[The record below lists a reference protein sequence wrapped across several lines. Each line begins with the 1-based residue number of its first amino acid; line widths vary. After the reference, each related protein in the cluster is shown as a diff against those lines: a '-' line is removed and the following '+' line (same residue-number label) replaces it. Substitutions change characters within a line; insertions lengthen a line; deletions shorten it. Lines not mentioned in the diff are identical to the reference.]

1 MPFSSVKKIITAIKN
16 KDISATELT
25 REYFTRIKKMATR
38 SIVLLHLLKTAQL
51 MQQEK
56 LMMRYQR
63 INFDHYQGYR

>member
-25 REYFTRIKKMATR
+25 REYFARIKNDDALNCFITLTEDSAADAAK
-38 SIVLLHLLKTAQL
+38 
-51 MQQEK
+51 K
-56 LMMRYQR
+56 LMMKYQR